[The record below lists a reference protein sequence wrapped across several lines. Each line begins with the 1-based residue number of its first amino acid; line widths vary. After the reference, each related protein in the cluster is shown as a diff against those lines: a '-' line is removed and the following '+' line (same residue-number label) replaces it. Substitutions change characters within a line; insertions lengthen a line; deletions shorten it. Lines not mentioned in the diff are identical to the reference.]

1 MGYLTVITF
10 FPVLGALAILFTPR
24 EKPLVMR
31 WIAVAA
37 TAIPFAI
44 GLYLWSIWDYSMI
57 GATTEAGFQ
66 FVEKVPWIRQFN
78 ISYFVG
84 VDGLSFP
91 LLLLTGLLTFL
102 SVFASWGIEKGV
114 KGYHILFLV
123 LTTGMYGTF
132 VALDFFLFYV
142 FWEVMLV
149 PMYFLIGI
157 WGGPRREYAAIKFF
171 IYTLIGSVLILL
183 GMLTLYFSSDP
194 HTFNMLELIGNAAGW
209 AKTLQIWVFLAFYIG
224 FAIKIPAFPF
234 HTWLPD
240 AHVEAPTPI
249 SVILAGILLKMGI
262 YGLLRISFPM
272 LPEGTV
278 WFAYWLALIGV
289 INIVYGALVAMAQTD
304 FKKLVAY
311 SSISHMGFVMLGMA
325 SLTPLGMN
333 GALFQVISHGILSG
347 GLFLLVGV
355 IYDRA
360 HHREIDRFG
369 GLGVNMPRYTGLAI
383 VIMMASLGLPG
394 MSGFIGEVMS
404 LLGAFTV
411 YRVLTIISVSGLII
425 TAAYILWT
433 IQRVFLGQLKEEYK
447 GFPDVSLREAF
458 TLVPLAILTL
468 IFGIFPST
476 LINIMDKTLQQII
489 NAVVG

>member
-1 MGYLTVITF
+1 MGYLTIIAF
-10 FPVLGALAILFTPR
+10 FPILGALIILFTP
-24 EKPLVMR
+24 KDKSLIIR
-31 WIAVAA
+31 WTAVVA

-44 GLYLWSIWDYSMI
+44 GLYLWSIWDYAMI

-78 ISYFVG
+78 VTYFVG

-91 LLLLTGLLTFL
+91 LILLTGLLTFL

-114 KGYHILFLV
+114 KGFHILFLL

-132 VALDFFLFYV
+132 ISLDFFLFYV
-142 FWEVMLV
+142 FWELMLL

-209 AKTLQIWVFLAFYIG
+209 ARGLQIWVFLAFYIG

-249 SVILAGILLKMGI
+249 SVILAGILLKMGV

-333 GALFQVISHGILSG
+333 GAMFQVISHGLLSG

-360 HHREIDRFG
+360 HHRDIDRFG
-369 GLGVNMPRYTGLAI
+369 GLGVNMPRFTGISI
-383 VIMMASLGLPG
+383 VILMGSLGLPG
-394 MSGFIGEVMS
+394 MSGFIGEFMS

-411 YRVLTIISVSGLII
+411 YRTLTIISITGLIL
-425 TAAYILWT
+425 TAVYILWT
-433 IQRVFLGQLKEEYK
+433 IQRVYLGQLKDEYK
-447 GFPDVSLREAF
+447 GFPDISTREAF
-458 TLVPLAILTL
+458 TLIPLVILTIIL
-468 IFGIFPST
+468 GIFPGI
-476 LINIMDKTLQQII
+476 LLNIMDKTLVQII
-489 NAVVG
+489 NVIG